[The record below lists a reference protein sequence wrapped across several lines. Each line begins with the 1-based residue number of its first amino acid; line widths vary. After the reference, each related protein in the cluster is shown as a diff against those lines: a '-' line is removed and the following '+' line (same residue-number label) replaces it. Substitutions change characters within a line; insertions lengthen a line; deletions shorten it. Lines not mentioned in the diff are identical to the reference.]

1 MTPSSYVR
9 SKRSISTRRVIALL
23 RSLAKY
29 LIVVIV
35 AVIPIIPILL
45 MYGWLLVQSFSSRVV
60 LGLVPSGLT
69 IENWKFLWS
78 PVKMGLKTYPN
89 IWPITLNTLFV
100 ALGEAALVVLVS
112 TMAGYA
118 LSRMNFR
125 GRVGLMQFIIAL
137 HAFPSVILLIALFII
152 LNKLGLYGKGYL
164 TLMGIMLI
172 KAGLDIPMASWIIKG
187 FFDSIPWDI
196 EWAALVDGCTRW
208 RAWRSVIVPLIL
220 PGIGAIS
227 IFSFLSGWSEFLLV
241 FTYVKDETYYT
252 LPVLIYHLIG
262 EFRFIN
268 WGMLAAIGL
277 FYAIPTLIFF
287 STSQKLLLRI
297 YVGGIKR

>member
-1 MTPSSYVR
+1 MPSRTPLDIR
-9 SKRSISTRRVIALL
+9 KRKVIALI
-23 RSLAKY
+23 RSLLKY
-29 LIVVIV
+29 LIVIIV

-45 MYGWLLVQSFSSRVV
+45 MYGWLIVQSFSSKVV

-69 IENWKFLWS
+69 LHNWRFLWS
-78 PVKMGLKTYPN
+78 PITMGLKEYPN
-89 IWPITLNTLFV
+89 IWPVALNTLFI

-112 TMAGYA
+112 TMSGYA
-118 LSRMNFR
+118 LSRMEFK
-125 GRVGLMQFIIAL
+125 GRIALMQFIIAL
-137 HAFPSVILLIALFII
+137 HAFPSVILLIALFVV

-164 TLMGIMLI
+164 TLAGIMLI

-187 FFDSIPWDI
+187 FFDAIPWDV

-208 RAWRSVIVPLIL
+208 RAWRSVILPLIL

-241 FTYVKDETYYT
+241 FTYVKNEAYYT

-262 EFRFIN
+262 EFRFID
-268 WGMLAAIGL
+268 WGMLAALGL
-277 FYAIPTLIFF
+277 FFAIPTLIFF